1 MLVGSLISLIFDY
14 SFIFHKMEQLF
25 FFPVLEMEAL
35 ALSSAKKTQLLRHFL
50 PSHLSNRV

>member
-1 MLVGSLISLIFDY
+1 
-14 SFIFHKMEQLF
+14 MEQLF

-35 ALSSAKKTQLLRHFL
+35 ALNSAKKTQLLRHFL